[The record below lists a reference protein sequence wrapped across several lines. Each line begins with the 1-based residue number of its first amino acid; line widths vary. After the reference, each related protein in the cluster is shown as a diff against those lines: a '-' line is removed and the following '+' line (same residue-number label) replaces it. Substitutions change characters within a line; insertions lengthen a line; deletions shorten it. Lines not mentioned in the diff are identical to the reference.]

1 MTAPAKPWPTTRL
14 TSPSKP
20 STAVRKATIALA
32 AGMAVAAGA
41 IAFTVGL
48 PPGLARYLA
57 PPAAPS
63 AAELVQWGA
72 LASVRDVAASSA
84 LRQAARQGST
94 AAQRTLGTVLVSYT
108 GADSEAL
115 REGQNWLQQAAQA
128 NDAKAQLVL
137 GKLLFQG
144 VPGRPRDLAAASPLL
159 SAAVAGGQP
168 GAAYYLGLVYKNGT
182 PAPSPTAP
190 DLPTAA
196 RWLRVAATAGVAD
209 AQFLLGQMLLNGDGL
224 PASPLEAREWF
235 EKAAEQDHPEA
246 NLQLLMARSRGEM
259 GFAPDA
265 DATARQYAEAEH
277 SLKHRPPA
285 P

>member
-14 TSPSKP
+14 TSPSNP
-20 STAVRKATIALA
+20 RIRVRKVTIALA
-32 AGMAVAAGA
+32 AGLVVAVGAAA
-41 IAFTVGL
+41 LTLGL
-48 PPGLARYLA
+48 PPGLSRYLT
-57 PPAAPS
+57 PPAPPS
-63 AAELVQWGA
+63 AAELVQWAA

-190 DLPTAA
+190 DLTTAA